1 MHERHW
7 LRSILAA
14 LVWAAFLA
22 APGLPLPA
30 ADRLGVGGSAA
41 AQESIDI
48 DTFYDELAP
57 YGQWV
62 WHPRFGYVWLPE
74 TVSDNWR
81 PYTVGRWTYTDEYGW
96 YWDSYEPFAWA
107 VYHYGRWG
115 YDPDYGW
122 FWVPGD
128 TWAPAWVQWRYSD
141 DYVGW
146 APIGPGR
153 PGYAYG
159 VPVNYDPPIAESW
172 VFVPPRYMTS
182 RAISHYALPIG
193 GLSVAFF
200 GATHVYR
207 PQYRGGIVYNYG
219 MPRDRLAQITRRPI
233 YVQKVYRTNS
243 WKGGRFDNNG
253 PNRGIGIYAP
263 HFSKDNRPNRGPKKF
278 ADNPNDFRPKAK
290 LKDTYK
296 GDVPKGWGPSAK
308 GVKSIAKEDPDAFK
322 RKHDFDG
329 RDFGDRGKDRDR
341 DNDATTT
348 KSRPQR
354 TSTATTAIRRQ
365 EGLRHQGAADD
376 QASKAIGT
384 RAAIKTRR
392 QGKAL
397 RLRSEPPPVLKDGTP
412 AGTGATDKVGATDGR
427 GDRDDRGKDRDKNKQ
442 KNFGAPG
449 GPEAP
454 ISSSR
459 ATAIISTK
467 VAAARARRRRTS
479 ANPVD
484 RAPTNS
490 NRATASRMIRAAA
503 ASASRRTLAEVD
515 LAVPE
520 DQAVPQAASSN
531 STRAV
536 ARAADRPKAIK
547 VAAVVAAATRSARST
562 PKSRSARAATR
573 FPLRT
578 KAKAVGPGA
587 NRLPY

>member
-1 MHERHW
+1 MDLEGHYAASAHW

-30 ADRLGVGGSAA
+30 VDRLGVGGSAA

-219 MPRDRLAQITRRPI
+219 MPRDRLSQITRRPI
-233 YVQKVYRTNS
+233 YVQKVYKIDN
-243 WKGGRFDNNG
+243 WKGGRFDKD
-253 PNRGIGIYAP
+253 NRGIKIYAP

-290 LKDTYK
+290 LKDTFK

-322 RKHDFDG
+322 KKHDFDG
-329 RDFGDRGKDRDR
+329 RDFGDRSKNNDR
-341 DNDATTT
+341 DNDR
-348 KSRPQR
+348 KNDK
-354 TSTATTAIRRQ
+354 
-365 EGLRHQGAADD
+365 G
-376 QASKAIGT
+376 QASKDFDRDNRDKDTKKGFGS
-384 RAAIKTRR
+384 
-392 QGKAL
+392 QGGPDQFKQGN
-397 RLRSEPPPVLKDGTP
+397 REQGDGGRGDKGKPKGSEPPPIEKVIREQGGPIDQNANG
-412 AGTGATDKVGATDGR
+412 GGDK
-427 GDRDDRGKDRDKNKQ
+427 K
-442 KNFGAPG
+442 KNFGSQG
-449 GPEAP
+449 GP
-454 ISSSR
+454 
-459 ATAIISTK
+459 
-467 VAAARARRRRTS
+467 
-479 ANPVD
+479 D
-484 RAPTNS
+484 RFKQG
-490 NRATASRMIRAAA
+490 NREDDQGGGGEGKKKNFGG
-503 ASASRRTLAEVD
+503 LG
-515 LAVPE
+515 PE
-520 DQAVPQAASSN
+520 P
-531 STRAV
+531 
-536 ARAADRPKAIK
+536 
-547 VAAVVAAATRSARST
+547 
-562 PKSRSARAATR
+562 
-573 FPLRT
+573 
-578 KAKAVGPGA
+578 
-587 NRLPY
+587 

>member
-219 MPRDRLAQITRRPI
+219 MPRDRAGADHQASDLCAEGLQDEQLEGRPLR
-233 YVQKVYRTNS
+233 QQ
-243 WKGGRFDNNG
+243 
-253 PNRGIGIYAP
+253 
-263 HFSKDNRPNRGPKKF
+263 
-278 ADNPNDFRPKAK
+278 
-290 LKDTYK
+290 
-296 GDVPKGWGPSAK
+296 
-308 GVKSIAKEDPDAFK
+308 
-322 RKHDFDG
+322 
-329 RDFGDRGKDRDR
+329 
-341 DNDATTT
+341 
-348 KSRPQR
+348 RPQ
-354 TSTATTAIRRQ
+354 
-365 EGLRHQGAADD
+365 QGN
-376 QASKAIGT
+376 
-384 RAAIKTRR
+384 
-392 QGKAL
+392 
-397 RLRSEPPPVLKDGTP
+397 
-412 AGTGATDKVGATDGR
+412 
-427 GDRDDRGKDRDKNKQ
+427 RDL
-442 KNFGAPG
+442 
-449 GPEAP
+449 
-454 ISSSR
+454 
-459 ATAIISTK
+459 
-467 VAAARARRRRTS
+467 
-479 ANPVD
+479 
-484 RAPTNS
+484 RAP
-490 NRATASRMIRAAA
+490 
-503 ASASRRTLAEVD
+503 LLE
-515 LAVPE
+515 
-520 DQAVPQAASSN
+520 
-531 STRAV
+531 
-536 ARAADRPKAIK
+536 
-547 VAAVVAAATRSARST
+547 
-562 PKSRSARAATR
+562 
-573 FPLRT
+573 
-578 KAKAVGPGA
+578 G
-587 NRLPY
+587 

>member
-1 MHERHW
+1 MQMRHW

-14 LVWAAFLA
+14 LVWAALLA

-81 PYTVGRWTYTDEYGW
+81 PYTVGRWTSTDEYGW
-96 YWDSYEPFAWA
+96 YWDLYEPFAWA

-141 DYVGW
+141 EYVGW

-172 VFVPPRYMTS
+172 VFVQPRYMTS

-207 PQYRGGIVYNYG
+207 PIYRGGIVYNYG
-219 MPRDRLAQITRRPI
+219 MPRDRVAQITRRPI
-233 YVQKVYRTNS
+233 YVQKIYKTNN
-243 WKGGRFDNNG
+243 WKGGHFDRDDRNK
-253 PNRGIGIYAP
+253 GIKIYAP
-263 HFSKDNRPNRGPKKF
+263 RFSKDGRPNRGPKKF

-290 LKDTYK
+290 LRDTYK
-296 GDVPKGWGPSAK
+296 GDVPKGWGPSAR

-329 RDFGDRGKDRDR
+329 RDFGDRGKNNDR
-341 DNDATTT
+341 DNDRNND
-348 KSRPQR
+348 K
-354 TSTATTAIRRQ
+354 
-365 EGLRHQGAADD
+365 G
-376 QASKAIGT
+376 QASKDFDRDNRDKDTKKGFGS
-384 RAAIKTRR
+384 
-392 QGKAL
+392 QGGPDQFKQGN
-397 RLRSEPPPVLKDGTP
+397 REHDGGRGDKGKPKGSEPPPIEEVIREQ
-412 AGTGATDKVGATDGR
+412 GAPIDQNANGGGDKKKNFGSQGR
-427 GDRDDRGKDRDKNKQ
+427 PDRFKQGNREDDQGGGGGKQ

-449 GPEAP
+449 GPGGP
-454 ISSSR
+454 DQF
-459 ATAIISTK
+459 K
-467 VAAARARRRRTS
+467 QG
-479 ANPVD
+479 
-484 RAPTNS
+484 
-490 NRATASRMIRAAA
+490 NR
-503 ASASRRTLAEVD
+503 D
-515 LAVPE
+515 NF
-520 DQAVPQAASSN
+520 DQGGGGEGKKKKHFGEPG
-531 STRAV
+531 
-536 ARAADRPKAIK
+536 
-547 VAAVVAAATRSARST
+547 
-562 PKSRSARAATR
+562 
-573 FPLRT
+573 
-578 KAKAVGPGA
+578 GPGGPNQFKQG
-587 NRLPY
+587 NRDQDDQGGGGQRKQKDFGGGGLGGPGGPGGPGGIKQFNQGGGQAQGDQGGGGGGGDKKCRKHPEKPECQGRN